1 MNLEIQLGRL
11 PCGENIQNCLAECN
25 GKDQETR
32 ASLEVW
38 SLDWTLKADSSP
50 GRIFWN
56 VGNGPRAPDNQ
67 RQGINGLP

>member
-38 SLDWTLKADSSP
+38 SL
-50 GRIFWN
+50 G
-56 VGNGPRAPDNQ
+56 V
-67 RQGINGLP
+67 